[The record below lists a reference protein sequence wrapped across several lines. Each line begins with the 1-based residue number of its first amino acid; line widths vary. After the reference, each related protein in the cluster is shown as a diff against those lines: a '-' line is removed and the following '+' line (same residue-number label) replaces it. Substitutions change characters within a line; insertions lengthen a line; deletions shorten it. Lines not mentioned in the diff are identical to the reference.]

1 MVVMIVVVMVVVVV
15 VVVVAPVV
23 VVIVV
28 AVVIPEIPIT
38 RVAKEVALLV
48 ATIGGPFFTV
58 SIDISVSGLK

>member
-1 MVVMIVVVMVVVVV
+1 MVVMIVVVMVVVV